1 MAGYQIKLNHVTKSK
16 TKVLIYR
23 SKVNLDEKILFGS
36 IRHLTDLEVR
46 KIMVNGALGNKNTT
60 FTYLLA
66 ILLAIKIRILHLK
79 LILLIM
85 DQNGMRSSRFPS
97 KAFTGIFLIFWP
109 SRRVILQ
116 NKTFS
121 SVLVFQ

>member
-16 TKVLIYR
+16 TKVLINR
-23 SKVNLDEKILFGS
+23 SKVNLDEKILFGN
-36 IRHLTDLEVR
+36 IRHLTDLEIR
-46 KIMVNGALGNKNTT
+46 EIMVNGALGNKNTT
-60 FTYLLA
+60 FHIVNHDIVNHGPEWNAEFSIPIQSFY
-66 ILLAIKIRILHLK
+66 RH
-79 LILLIM
+79 
-85 DQNGMRSSRFPS
+85 F
-97 KAFTGIFLIFWP
+97 FLIFWP